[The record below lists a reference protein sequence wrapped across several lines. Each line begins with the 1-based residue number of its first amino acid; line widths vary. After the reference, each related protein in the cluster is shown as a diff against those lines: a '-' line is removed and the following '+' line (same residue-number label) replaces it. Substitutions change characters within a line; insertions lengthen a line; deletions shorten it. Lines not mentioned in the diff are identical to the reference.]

1 MPNFELVNAE
11 INFKPLTENLSVR
24 KIIIYPDILNIHNYE
39 NFNSKKVIL
48 KDSYIKFQI
57 SNLSF
62 LTKQLFHK
70 EKKLFFDNLN
80 LEMNDKKT
88 PVIALNDIKFTNYGY
103 YQNSIRGKVFGK
115 NFKVEINDDYKNIN
129 LKLLNSGIYFD
140 VNFEENEKENL
151 KIGIFK
157 SKILNSSFKSNFEYD
172 GKVIRIYN
180 SFFRNKNLSFNN
192 KSEIILKP
200 FLDINS
206 VFTIEKFNPKLLSKV
221 DLNKLL
227 SFKEFL
233 KKINNKSEIN
243 FETKKFNRKIF
254 DDLNLKINIAYG
266 RMNYSKKLLL
276 SNSKIQCNGSINFL
290 EEYPLL
296 FFDCFLESENK
307 KEFLKQFSVRIKN
320 KNEILKLKFA
330 GNLNFLNRKINF
342 KNISMNDNYKAS
354 KEDLKYFNS
363 SFENILLIKV
373 FLKFLI

>member
-1 MPNFELVNAE
+1 
-11 INFKPLTENLSVR
+11 
-24 KIIIYPDILNIHNYE
+24 
-39 NFNSKKVIL
+39 
-48 KDSYIKFQI
+48 
-57 SNLSF
+57 
-62 LTKQLFHK
+62 
-70 EKKLFFDNLN
+70 
-80 LEMNDKKT
+80 MNDKKT

-233 KKINNKSEIN
+233 KKLT
-243 FETKKFNRKIF
+243 TKVK
-254 DDLNLKINIAYG
+254 
-266 RMNYSKKLLL
+266 
-276 SNSKIQCNGSINFL
+276 
-290 EEYPLL
+290 
-296 FFDCFLESENK
+296 
-307 KEFLKQFSVRIKN
+307 
-320 KNEILKLKFA
+320 
-330 GNLNFLNRKINF
+330 
-342 KNISMNDNYKAS
+342 
-354 KEDLKYFNS
+354 
-363 SFENILLIKV
+363 
-373 FLKFLI
+373 